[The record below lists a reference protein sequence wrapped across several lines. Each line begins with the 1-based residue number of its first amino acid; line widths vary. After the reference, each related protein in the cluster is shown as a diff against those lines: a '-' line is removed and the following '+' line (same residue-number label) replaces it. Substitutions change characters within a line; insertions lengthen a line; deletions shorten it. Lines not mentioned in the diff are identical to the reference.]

1 MVLRPDPTSP
11 ASEVFYALREVGST
25 VRRLPERRAA
35 RRRAAAVTVSSAR
48 EPRPNYGRVEESGA
62 ALPIGGEVKLGH
74 LRARFGDHTDGFN
87 LLYLVSSALPPQV
100 MELVRVAK
108 ARGAKL
114 VWNQNGIAYP
124 GFYGD
129 FYPWFNRTM
138 AALLPWADHVV
149 YQSRFCRES
158 ADRYLGQASCSREI
172 LFNPVDLEK
181 FRPRETALPDST
193 WELLCAGTSHS
204 FYRVKAPLE
213 ALRIL
218 RDRGRPVRLT
228 IAGEFRWRGGSGE
241 VARCIR
247 DLGLQD
253 HVVLRPPFTQDEAP
267 ALYQSAHLLLHGKD
281 KDPCPTVPIEAMA
294 CGLPVVGLASG
305 GLPELVPDSAGR
317 LVSVPQSWTVDHAA
331 DPGDMADAVEALM
344 GNLAEFSR
352 GARTQAEENF
362 DVQPWLDRHAAIFAE
377 VLAR

>member
-11 ASEVFYALREVGST
+11 ASEVIYALREVGSAA
-25 VRRLPERRAA
+25 RRMPERLAA
-35 RRRAAAVTVSSAR
+35 RRRASSLTVSSEP
-48 EPRPNYGRVEESGA
+48 EPRLNYGRFDGPGA
-62 ALPIGGEVKLGH
+62 ERPIGGEVKLGH

-100 MELVRVAK
+100 GELVRAAK

-129 FYPWFNRTM
+129 SYPWFNRTM
-138 AALLPWADHVV
+138 ASLLPLADHVV
-149 YQSRFCRES
+149 YQSRFCRAS
-158 ADRYLGQASCSREI
+158 ADRYLGQAAGSGEI
-172 LFNPVDLEK
+172 IFNPVDLEK
-181 FRPRETALPDST
+181 FRPGPTIPSDET

-213 ALRIL
+213 ALKIL
-218 RDRGRPVRLT
+218 RDRGRPARLT
-228 IAGEFRWRGGSGE
+228 VAGEFRWRGGSGE

-253 HVVLRPPFTQDEAP
+253 HVVLRPPFMQDEAP
-267 ALYQSAHLLLHGKD
+267 ALYQAAHLLLHGKD

-317 LVSVPQSWTVDHAA
+317 LVPVPQSWTVDHEA

-344 GNLAEFSR
+344 DNLPEFSR
-352 GARTQAEENF
+352 GARVQAEKNF
-362 DVQPWLDRHAAIFAE
+362 DVESWLDRHAAIFAG
-377 VLAR
+377 VLAP